1 MKKYLLNLIL
11 VAFCITVNTNVFA
24 QDCSTYYPLKE
35 GTTFEMTSYDKK
47 DKQTAVVSYKMA
59 SVTTER
65 NKTIAMVE
73 TEIFDDKSESVL
85 KSSYNITCEDGL
97 IAIDFKSLITP
108 EMFSQYKDM
117 EIDITGTDMIIP
129 NNLSVGNTIPDSDV
143 LMTIKMTPIQMK
155 VSVKMLN
162 GKVEKREKV
171 TTPAGTFDCFVISFE
186 TEFKMGIKRKGKTR
200 QWLAKGVGLVKSEEY
215 NKKGK
220 VISKSLI
227 TKFSK

>member
-1 MKKYLLNLIL
+1 MKKYLLGLIL
-11 VAFCITVNTNVFA
+11 VAFYISVNTNVFA

-35 GTTFEMTSYDKK
+35 GTTFEMTTYDKK
-47 DKQTAVVSYKMA
+47 DKKTAVVNYKMA
-59 SVTTER
+59 SVTTEG
-65 NKTIAMVE
+65 NATVALVE
-73 TEIFDDKSESVL
+73 TEIFDDKNELIL
-85 KSSYNITCEDGL
+85 KSSYNIKCEDGH
-97 IAIDFKSLITP
+97 IAIDFKSLIAP

-143 LMTIKMTPIQMK
+143 LMIIKMTPMQLKMT
-155 VSVKMLN
+155 VKMLN
-162 GKVEKREKV
+162 GKVEKKEKV
-171 TTPAGTFDCFVISFE
+171 TTPAGTFDCYVISFE

-220 VISKSLI
+220 VVSKSML